1 MRKMK
6 KTLSIILS
14 AVMVLGLASC
24 NGANQ
29 EQVVEEAYAP
39 ALDSETSCNITIAGG
54 YDNFEALEAEFDRFN
69 EYYPNVELVYT
80 KIDDYN
86 NMIGTVLNGNDAPD
100 IYVNYY
106 WMYGRDQYSASFD
119 HAENLKDADL
129 KLNLNVIRDNILL
142 NTEDGSLPM
151 VPVFSNTYGMLV
163 NNDIFEKEGL
173 SVPTTYE
180 ELVKACSDLEAK
192 GYDNPLM
199 GFSLSE
205 TTSVFT
211 LATYPVFCESIADDQ
226 EAIDKLN
233 SLDPSAGEYLRPTLE
248 QIDKFMNDGL
258 VDVAACDEIEN
269 NYDAVIMRFFE
280 GDVPMMACSGDTVSG
295 TKKRESRSEAFIA
308 SPFSYTFVPIPMSD
322 DGAVFLD
329 MSNLQFSVN
338 KDSENLEM
346 ANEFMRFLISSSEL
360 NEMAQNKGLMSPT
373 KDLSFNSMYAAFG
386 DVSAD
391 QTFSPEEMGLTDD
404 AVYQFRQAVY
414 NVARGT
420 MTVDEAIANYGSYE

>member
-80 KIDDYN
+80 KVDDYN

-129 KLNLNVIRDNILL
+129 KLNLNVIRDNIVL

-211 LATYPVFCESIADDQ
+211 LATYPAFCESIADDK

-248 QIDKFMNDGL
+248 KIDKFMNDGL

-338 KDSENLEM
+338 KDSANLEM

-420 MTVDEAIANYGSYE
+420 MTIDEAISNYGSYE